1 MATLA
6 RVALNTNITKDP
18 DLTNR
23 VLIGRNVNFQEYE
36 RRKIKKARDI
46 QKLSKSESE
55 SEVDVRIYRDE
66 DRFEAQDD
74 SNPVLSTLAPS
85 LVEKGKHAFSKR
97 RVSTNE

>member
-1 MATLA
+1 M
-6 RVALNTNITKDP
+6 ALNTNITKDP

-66 DRFEAQDD
+66 DRFEVKDD

-85 LVEKGKHAFSKR
+85 LVEKGKQAFSKR
-97 RVSTNE
+97 GSIKK

>member
-1 MATLA
+1 MIH
-6 RVALNTNITKDP
+6 RVII
-18 DLTNR
+18 R
-23 VLIGRNVNFQEYE
+23 RNVHFQEYE

-74 SNPVLSTLAPS
+74 SNPVLSKLAPS
-85 LVEKGKHAFSKR
+85 LVEKGKQAFSKR
-97 RVSTNE
+97 RVE